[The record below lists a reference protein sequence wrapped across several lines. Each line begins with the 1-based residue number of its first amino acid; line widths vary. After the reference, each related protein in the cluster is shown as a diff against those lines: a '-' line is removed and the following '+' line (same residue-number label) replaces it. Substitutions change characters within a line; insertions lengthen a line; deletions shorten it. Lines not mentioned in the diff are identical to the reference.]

1 LPAVTA
7 LQSGRSTLEPV
18 SEEARISSVIF
29 DYAGKIGRATDTDAT
44 LHLNAA
50 LARDLVGADRC
61 SIWLI
66 DAHARQL
73 WTKVAHGVEELRIP
87 LGEGVIGA
95 CIAQNQPIV
104 VNDASQDARFH
115 GGIDE
120 KTGYATRSLLAIP
133 LTGSNGNV
141 IGALQVLNKPG
152 GFDDHDVN
160 LLGLAAA
167 YSASAIEAQLLR
179 RQVEASR
186 LLQRELEIAREVQ
199 ERLFPQQLPL
209 CPGLDLAAVCRPA
222 RAVGGDYFDFIPLP
236 GGELLF
242 TLGDVSGKGIAAAV
256 LMAGIQA
263 SIRSQVLRPPESL
276 AALVG
281 DFNRAVFSLSTSDKY
296 STLFCG
302 LLNPETRRLT
312 YVNAAQVPPVLV
324 RAAGSL
330 ERLEDG
336 GTAIGMFPLTRYRQA
351 VVNLEPG
358 DAVVCFS
365 DGISE
370 ATSAQDEMWDEAQ
383 YLELLQRSAHL
394 GARGIVEALVAGADA
409 FAGETEQ
416 ADDMTV
422 VVLKAVSVAE
432 KP

>member
-1 LPAVTA
+1 
-7 LQSGRSTLEPV
+7 V

-29 DYAGKIGRATDTDAT
+29 DYAGKIGRAIDTDAT

-66 DAHARQL
+66 DPRAQQL

-95 CIAQNQPIV
+95 CIAENRPIV
-104 VNDASQDARFH
+104 VNDAVRDPRFH
-115 GGIDE
+115 SKLDA

-133 LTGSNGNV
+133 LTGSNGNA

-152 GFDDHDVN
+152 GFDDRDVN

-179 RQVEASR
+179 QQVEASR
-186 LLQRELEIAREVQ
+186 MLQRELEIARGVQ
-199 ERLFPQQLPL
+199 ERLFPQQLPV
-209 CPGLDLAAVCRPA
+209 CRGLDIAAVCRPA

-256 LMAGIQA
+256 LMASIQA

-281 DFNRAVFSLSTSDKY
+281 DFNRAVFSLSTVDKY

-302 LLNPETRRLT
+302 LLNPETRQLS
-312 YVNAAQVPPVLV
+312 YVNAAQVPPVVV
-324 RAAGSL
+324 RATGEI
-330 ERLEDG
+330 ERLEAG
-336 GTAIGMFPLTRYRQA
+336 GTAVGMFPAARYEQA
-351 VVNLEPG
+351 AVNLEPG

-370 ATSAQDEMWDEAQ
+370 AANVQDEMWDEAQ
-383 YLELLQRSAHL
+383 YLALLQHCAHL
-394 GARGIVEALVAGADA
+394 TARGIVEALVAGADA
-409 FAGETEQ
+409 FAGDAEQ